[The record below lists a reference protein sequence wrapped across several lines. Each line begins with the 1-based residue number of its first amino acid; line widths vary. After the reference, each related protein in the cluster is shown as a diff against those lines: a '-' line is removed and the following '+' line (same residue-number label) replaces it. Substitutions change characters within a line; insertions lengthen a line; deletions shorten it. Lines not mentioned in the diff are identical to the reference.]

1 MAEKYCCVIDA
12 MGRYVT
18 FVLILDGDIQF
29 YTLQDGECLI
39 DAEPPT
45 HRQYAGADGFVDP
58 IWNVDASAWVE
69 GATDQEIAEWEANHP
84 APSISDSKPTKL
96 DRIEAQATYTAMMT
110 DTLLE
115 V

>member
-1 MAEKYCCVIDA
+1 MTEKYCCVIDA

-18 FVLILDGDIQF
+18 FILILDGDIQF
-29 YTLQDGECLI
+29 YTLRDGECLI

-58 IWNVDASAWVE
+58 LWDAETSEWVE
-69 GATDQEIAEWEANHP
+69 GASDQEIATWEALHP
-84 APSISDSKPTKL
+84 APGISDSEPTQL
-96 DRIEAQATYTAMMT
+96 DIIEAQVTYTAMMT
-110 DTLLE
+110 DTLME